1 MKNLYKKIK
10 VYRQNRIKKPKFI
23 NKEDLIME
31 KHIMITGTSTI
42 SWKDAILQTID
53 EASKTIDYLTGVTI
67 VNQKAKINGKKII
80 EYYVDVDL
88 TFMIDRDRK

>member
-1 MKNLYKKIK
+1 MGI
-10 VYRQNRIKKPKFI
+10 
-23 NKEDLIME
+23 E
-31 KHIMITGTSTI
+31 KHLTITGTSTV
-42 SWKDAILQTID
+42 SWKDAILQTIA

-67 VNQKAKINGKKII
+67 INQKAKINGKKIT